1 MLVQHPPTIAN
12 YTTAANAVYQIISSS
27 TDYRTSA
34 SATSLNTS
42 SNLAKAVSIPGV
54 AGSSCSGLSAV
65 GGVATYYA
73 SVITAA
79 QTALTASHQA
89 GQQNVIVFISDGD
102 ANAAASQRGEW

>member
-1 MLVQHPPTIAN
+1 MLVQQPPTIAN

-34 SATSLNTS
+34 SATSLNSS
-42 SNLAKAVSIPGV
+42 SNLAKAIG
-54 AGSSCSGLSAV
+54 AGGSGCSGLSAV
-65 GGVATYYA
+65 GGVGTYYA

-89 GQQNVIVFISDGD
+89 GQQNVIIFISDGD
-102 ANAAASQRGEW
+102 ANAAASQCGEW